1 VETDADVA
9 VHCTSI
15 YHPTLHEAMSKVM
28 QRIMPHASS
37 FEHLLNAFVEKCN
50 LEKAILMDTKTKLV
64 VCVDTLSECVADSW
78 FRLAC
83 DIVDLTDGLNS
94 VADFQSE
101 AANVCISFDQEF
113 AVRLRYLA
121 PTLALV
127 FMTKIDS
134 SYSSL
139 IDHNMLVLDTSIHN
153 LLRDLS

>member
-1 VETDADVA
+1 
-9 VHCTSI
+9 
-15 YHPTLHEAMSKVM
+15 
-28 QRIMPHASS
+28 
-37 FEHLLNAFVEKCN
+37 
-50 LEKAILMDTKTKLV
+50 MDTKTKLV

-134 SYSSL
+134 TYSSL
-139 IDHNMLVLDTSIHN
+139 IDHNMLVLDTSIHS